1 MQSPAWH
8 GGAWGDGGC
17 RGARCTRV
25 RAWRICL
32 YLVHTRERTKP
43 ICHAAR
49 CTRAHAV
56 HARQR
61 TRKPEG
67 RAGPTP
73 SSTSRR
79 PEGPASPVARGCAP
93 SRSPPSPPPPPP
105 AAPKTRA
112 RTPARASARA
122 GARARVGAVG
132 LGLGRGRAR
141 ATATSTAESRKRGSG
156 GHRSQGSAGRHTH
169 THTHTHTHL
178 PLQLCLRVILVRF
191 SRWWRLRR
199 RRPWRTVDGL
209 GRRQEV
215 VVRRASAAA
224 GWLLVEC
231 QGRAHKE
238 AKGQAKP
245 ASQPRGHASR
255 SCGWAVSKFERGGKP
270 RTTRRKTLSSAGLPS
285 RQLGCPL
292 ASWTPSSSRC
302 QCFLH
307 PRRPLRAREAKRT
320 RVTSC
325 EA

>member
-169 THTHTHTHL
+169 THTHTHTPAAAAL
-178 PLQLCLRVILVRF
+178 PASHPRPVQQVVAPSEAAALANGGWPWAAARG
-191 SRWWRLRR
+191 
-199 RRPWRTVDGL
+199 RRPQGQRS
-209 GRRQEV
+209 RRV
-215 VVRRASAAA
+215 A
-224 GWLLVEC
+224 
-231 QGRAHKE
+231 
-238 AKGQAKP
+238 
-245 ASQPRGHASR
+245 
-255 SCGWAVSKFERGGKP
+255 
-270 RTTRRKTLSSAGLPS
+270 
-285 RQLGCPL
+285 
-292 ASWTPSSSRC
+292 
-302 QCFLH
+302 
-307 PRRPLRAREAKRT
+307 PRRVPGSSTQGGQRPSQAGIPAARACLAI
-320 RVTSC
+320 VWVGSV
-325 EA
+325 